1 MNRISHVL
9 NDNYKKKSEILDTL
23 KDFLVSSGRFTGKFV
38 PYPHFLLLEDRS
50 LTYHVESCKN
60 TNPLLCGDVYSL
72 TDKAKREIEE
82 ALSEFRHQYGYN
94 ISYGVD
100 NYGET
105 QFYVE

>member
-1 MNRISHVL
+1 MNRISNVL

-23 KDFLVSSGRFTGKFV
+23 KDFLVSSGIFKGNFV

-50 LTYHVESCKN
+50 LTYYVESRKS

-72 TDKAKREIEE
+72 TDKAEKDIEQ
-82 ALSEFRHQYGYN
+82 ALSEFRQQYGYN

-100 NYGET
+100 NYGEI
-105 QFYVE
+105 QFYAE

>member
-1 MNRISHVL
+1 MDRISKVL

-23 KDFLVSSGRFTGKFV
+23 KDFLINSGTFNGNFV

-50 LTYHVESCKN
+50 LTYYVESRKS
-60 TNPLLCGDVYSL
+60 TNPLLGGDVYSL
-72 TDKAKREIEE
+72 TDKAKKEIEE
-82 ALSEFRHQYGYN
+82 ALSEFSHQYGYN

-100 NYGET
+100 NYGEI

>member
-1 MNRISHVL
+1 MSRISNVL

-23 KDFLVSSGRFTGKFV
+23 KDFLINSSISTGNFV

-50 LTYHVESCKN
+50 LTYYVESRKSI
-60 TNPLLCGDVYSL
+60 NPLLCGDVYSL
-72 TDKAKREIEE
+72 TDKAMKEIEE

-100 NYGET
+100 NYGEI
-105 QFYVE
+105 QFYAE

>member
-1 MNRISHVL
+1 MDRISKVL

-23 KDFLVSSGRFTGKFV
+23 KDFLINSGTFNDKFV

-50 LTYHVESCKN
+50 LTYYVESRKS

-72 TDKAKREIEE
+72 TDKAKKEIEE
-82 ALSEFRHQYGYN
+82 ALSEFHHQYGYN

-100 NYGET
+100 NYGEI
-105 QFYVE
+105 QFYAE